1 MPTNAAIE
9 VFFFLAFFIK
19 KIKTFK
25 KNILINKIF
34 LKLSKNSRL
43 NKLRNLNQ
51 MECLMKQL

>member
-9 VFFFLAFFIK
+9 VFFFLAFFNK
-19 KIKTFK
+19 KIKPFK